1 MESLARWSNAL
12 HGLVALGAVWL
23 FASSPWLAMFAE
35 LPEPA
40 GWANLAHVGVGLALL
55 PLALAY
61 AAAVLAAGWRL
72 YFPWLAGD
80 WAQIGRDL
88 AGLARFER
96 PMSEGGGLF
105 GAIEG
110 LLLVAL
116 IATAASGAAWL
127 LMQGSEAV
135 FEVWRWHRIA
145 ARACGALA
153 VLHLTAVALH
163 LVDLI
168 RN

>member
-1 MESLARWSNAL
+1 MLARWNNAL

-23 FASSPWLAMFAE
+23 FASSPWLAMFDE
-35 LPEPA
+35 VPSPP
-40 GWANLAHVGVGLALL
+40 GWANLAHVVGGLALV
-55 PLALAY
+55 PLALLY
-61 AAAVLAAGWRL
+61 AAAVLGAGWRL

-80 WAQIGRDL
+80 LAQIGRDL

-110 LLLVAL
+110 LVLLAL
-116 IATAASGAAWL
+116 LATAGTGAAWFL
-127 LMQGSEAV
+127 TQGSETA
-135 FEVWRWHRIA
+135 WQLWLWHRHA
-145 ARACGALA
+145 AHALGALA
-153 VLHLTAVALH
+153 VLHLSAVALH
-163 LVDLI
+163 LIDLI